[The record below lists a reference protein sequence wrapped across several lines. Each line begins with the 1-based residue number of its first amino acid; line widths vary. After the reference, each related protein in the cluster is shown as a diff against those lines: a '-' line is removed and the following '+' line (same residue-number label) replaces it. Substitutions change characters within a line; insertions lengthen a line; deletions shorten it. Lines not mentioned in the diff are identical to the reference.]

1 MEEVASNTIKSNRCV
16 RKVERDFFV
25 SFAMPQPAIGC
36 DLPCTRT
43 KIMFDCS
50 STITVPV
57 NIPATEKYPRA
68 GALTGMRVYSF
79 GLLGAKTE
87 IPLQTHDPA

>member
-1 MEEVASNTIKSNRCV
+1 
-16 RKVERDFFV
+16 
-25 SFAMPQPAIGC
+25 
-36 DLPCTRT
+36 
-43 KIMFDCS
+43 MFDCS